1 MYISKLNEIT
11 TFILDVD
18 GVMTNGQVLVTDEG
32 NMLRSF
38 NIKDG
43 FAMQLAI
50 KLGYRICVISGG
62 NSAGVIKRL
71 EGLGITDIFMKVHE
85 KLPVFQNY
93 LSDKKLNA
101 NEIAYMGDDLP
112 DYNLIK
118 QVGLKCCPADAS
130 HDIKEICDFV
140 SGYPGG
146 GGCVRELIEKVLRAQ
161 GKWDLQTIGI
171 W

>member
-1 MYISKLNEIT
+1 MYIKKLKNIT

-50 KLGYRICVISGG
+50 KLGYNICVITGG
-62 NSAGVIKRL
+62 SNDGVIARL
-71 EGLGITDIFMKVHE
+71 KGLGIDDIFCKVHN
-85 KLPVFQNY
+85 KLPVFEKY
-93 LSDKKLNA
+93 IKDKNIDISQ
-101 NEIAYMGDDLP
+101 IAYMGDDIT
-112 DYNLIK
+112 DYQIL
-118 QVGLKCCPADAS
+118 QLAGLKCCPADAAI
-130 HDIKEICDFV
+130 DILETCEFV
-140 SGYPGG
+140 SSYKGG
-146 GGCVRELIEKVLRAQ
+146 KGCVRELIEKVLRSQ
-161 GKWDLQTIGI
+161 QKWDLDKIGI

>member
-1 MYISKLNEIT
+1 MYHKMLNEIT

-43 FAMQLAI
+43 FAMQLAV
-50 KLGYRICVISGG
+50 KLGYKICIISGG
-62 NSAGVIKRL
+62 NSSGVIKRL
-71 EGLGITDIFMKVHE
+71 EGLGIKDIYMKVHE
-85 KLPVFQNY
+85 KLPVFKSY
-93 LSDKKLNA
+93 ISDKNLKA
-101 NEIAYMGDDLP
+101 DEIAYMGDDLP

-130 HDIKEICDFV
+130 HDIQEICDFV
-140 SGYPGG
+140 SSYPGG

-161 GKWDLQTIGI
+161 GKWNLDTIGI